1 MSGVGFFWIGVIF
14 GLVALLCLLILG
26 FLSLDLFLSFFP
38 EPGLRPAAQSPYFC
52 QKNKVTEQK
61 LTLLPPT
68 LRFAKGNLH
77 HASHAVRCETPDA
90 LRALV
95 RQSQRVR

>member
-1 MSGVGFFWIGVIF
+1 MGGRAE
-14 GLVALLCLLILG
+14 ALL
-26 FLSLDLFLSFFP
+26 FLDFRGMAFWVWVFDFRISFGRFFP
-38 EPGLRPAAQSPYFC
+38 EPGLRPAAQLPYFC
-52 QKNKVTEQK
+52 QKNKVTQQK

-68 LRFAKGNLH
+68 LRCAKGNLH